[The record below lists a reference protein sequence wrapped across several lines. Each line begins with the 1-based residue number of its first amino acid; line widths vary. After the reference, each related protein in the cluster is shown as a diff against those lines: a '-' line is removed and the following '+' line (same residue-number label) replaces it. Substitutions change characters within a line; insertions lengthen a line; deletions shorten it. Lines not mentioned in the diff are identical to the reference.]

1 MNDQGYMMKREE
13 CEQELWKAGDRVLA
27 GVYARV
33 DDQSY
38 HLVVLEQEG
47 VLPASFDGHTAW
59 YCTSSCHRMTHAWLV
74 KGTKHTAGEASFS
87 TGEGRGMED
96 VEAGS

>member
-1 MNDQGYMMKREE
+1 MNDQEYAMKCEE
-13 CEQELWKAGDRVLA
+13 CEQEMWKAGDRVPA
-27 GVYARV
+27 GAYARV

-59 YCTSSCHRMTHAWLV
+59 YCDSSCRCMTHTRLV
-74 KGTKHTAGEASFS
+74 EETKHTAGGASFS

-96 VEAGS
+96 VEA